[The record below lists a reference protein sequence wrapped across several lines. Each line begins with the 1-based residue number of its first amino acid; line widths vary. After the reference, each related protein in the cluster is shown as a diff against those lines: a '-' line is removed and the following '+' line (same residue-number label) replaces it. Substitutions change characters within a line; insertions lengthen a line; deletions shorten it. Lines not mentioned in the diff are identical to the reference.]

1 MSRNQPSEA
10 FPQADYT
17 ASNGKTSAKTTTT
30 NTQPRRRRRS
40 SGIPGDPI
48 GDTETPAI
56 ATMEG
61 FVLKSLGTDAH
72 LPAVSIV
79 NQPAT
84 TNILT
89 SLRSAVRVVT
99 NEERQKHSSDDMLAS
114 LYVTP
119 GSIL

>member
-1 MSRNQPSEA
+1 MSRNQASEA
-10 FPQADYT
+10 LPQADYT
-17 ASNGKTSAKTTTT
+17 AFNGKTSATTT

-48 GDTETPAI
+48 GDTETPAM

-61 FVLKSLGTDAH
+61 SILKNLETDAQS
-72 LPAVSIV
+72 PVVSIV
-79 NQPAT
+79 TQPTT

-89 SLRSAVRVVT
+89 SLRSVVRVVT
-99 NEERQKHSSDDMLAS
+99 SEERRKHSSDDMLAS
-114 LYVTP
+114 PYVTP